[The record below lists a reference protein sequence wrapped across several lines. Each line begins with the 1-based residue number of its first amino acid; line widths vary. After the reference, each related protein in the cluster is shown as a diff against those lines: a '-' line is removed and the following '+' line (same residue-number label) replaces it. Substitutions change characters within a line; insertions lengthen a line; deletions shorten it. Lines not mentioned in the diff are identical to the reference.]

1 MHRQQNTGNTSMIPT
16 SSCSS
21 SFALALA
28 SVTVIWFA
36 IAGQEVGGSLIV
48 YNIYTIEITITL

>member
-1 MHRQQNTGNTSMIPT
+1 MIPT

-28 SVTVIWFA
+28 SVTVIWFV